1 MEQQQH
7 EMILEK
13 SHPTGADEWYCPTCG
28 RRFVM
33 DYEPRFKKTVL
44 EVGDE
49 YAIHSGGKG
58 GLRIGSMQVIPA
70 DKPASPEEAND
81 PRLAFWSAWLED
93 SDFDNLWTKDQ

>member
-58 GLRIGSMQVIPA
+58 GLRIGSMQVTPA
-70 DKPASPEEAND
+70 DKPASHEEATD